1 MEPWEVHTALTK
13 KPPAFIQ
20 EAVLRLRGQTR
31 SFCGLQQNDT
41 TNDPT
46 LRERLIPDL
55 SLKLLAGNFRKCLK
69 KQESFTRVQA
79 AVILGE
85 NAALSTGTS
94 SKCT

>member
-41 TNDPT
+41 M
-46 LRERLIPDL
+46 IPDL

-69 KQESFTRVQA
+69 EQESFTRVQA

-94 SKCT
+94 SKCA